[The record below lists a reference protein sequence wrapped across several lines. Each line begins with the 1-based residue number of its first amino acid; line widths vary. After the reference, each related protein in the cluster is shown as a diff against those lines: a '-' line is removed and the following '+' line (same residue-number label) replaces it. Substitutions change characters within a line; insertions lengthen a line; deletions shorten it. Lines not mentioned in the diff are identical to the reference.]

1 MPDPE
6 ILRRCHAC
14 GAAYRPGALFC
25 PQCGNAVTATG
36 AKSGVVDRDGQD
48 SRTMPLTGSA
58 AQQRRSDSTE
68 NRVETLEDHPSDSS
82 KSPERVSNIAA
93 PVLQDTLAI
102 DSTDA
107 PSVEVSQR
115 RIPDSANMTGRPDS
129 ANVAGRPPSDATGH
143 GVRPRVEKLRQASS
157 VVFEGATYDPS
168 IRFVLVATALFVLF
182 LVLLILSKVIV

>member
-6 ILRRCHAC
+6 ILRRCRAC

-48 SRTMPLTGSA
+48 SRTMPLTGPA

-68 NRVETLEDHPSDSS
+68 NRVETLQDHSSDSS
-82 KSPERVSNIAA
+82 KSASSPERVSNIAA
-93 PVLQDTLAI
+93 PALQDTLAI

-107 PSVEVSQR
+107 PSVEVPQR
-115 RIPDSANMTGRPDS
+115 RIP
-129 ANVAGRPPSDATGH
+129 
-143 GVRPRVEKLRQASS
+143 
-157 VVFEGATYDPS
+157 
-168 IRFVLVATALFVLF
+168 
-182 LVLLILSKVIV
+182 